1 MKAGGRRRRRPPR
14 QPPRPCADGAA
25 VASVTLDIAIAHLTS
40 RKRQTLVSL
49 TGVVLGVAFFLAVSA
64 LMRGSEK
71 DFIKRLVDNS
81 PHITV
86 YDEYREGRGQP
97 AALRWPD
104 AAVEVRNVRPQRKT
118 RGIRGWPQRLA
129 AIEAQPG
136 LRAAP
141 VLAGAAVL
149 SFAGRQQGVSLS
161 GVMPEKMKQVSTIEE
176 KMTHGSL
183 DALSANPNGII
194 VGQGLIDKF
203 SLHMGSTLSLIGDD
217 GQSRALRVVGIFR
230 TGNAAYDEGQAFV
243 LLKRAQA
250 LLGRENRINRI
261 IIQLGDPYAARAA
274 AQTIEAA
281 VGYKSVSWIEASEDI
296 LSLLLVRNLIMY
308 SVVGA
313 ILVVAAFG
321 IYNTISTIVMEK
333 TRDIAIMKSMG
344 FRARDVRRVFLIE
357 GLIVGVLGSTFGVLV
372 GIGMMA
378 VLGRV
383 EIRPPGVA
391 EIVHL
396 PIWWGADQY
405 ALAAA
410 FAMLSCVIASY
421 LPARRAGQVH
431 PVDILRGAA

>member
-1 MKAGGRRRRRPPR
+1 
-14 QPPRPCADGAA
+14 
-25 VASVTLDIAIAHLTS
+25 
-40 RKRQTLVSL
+40 
-49 TGVVLGVAFFLAVSA
+49 
-64 LMRGSEK
+64 MRGSEK

-104 AAVEVRNVRPQRKT
+104 AAVEVRNVRPQRET

>member
-1 MKAGGRRRRRPPR
+1 MS
-14 QPPRPCADGAA
+14 
-25 VASVTLDIAIAHLTS
+25 VTSVTLDIAVAHLTS

-86 YDEYREGRGQP
+86 YDEYRQAREQP

-104 AAVEVRNVRPQRKT
+104 AAVDVRNVRPQRET

-129 AIEAQPG
+129 AIEALPG
-136 LRAAP
+136 VRAAP
-141 VLAGAAVL
+141 VLAGSAVL
-149 SFAGRQQGVSLS
+149 TFAGRQQGVALS
-161 GVMPEKMKQVSTIEE
+161 GIVPEKMKHVSTIEE
-176 KMTHGSL
+176 KMTHGTL
-183 DALSANPNGII
+183 AALAANPNGVI

-203 SLHMGSTLSLIGDD
+203 SLHMGSTLSVLGDD
-217 GQSRALRVVGIFR
+217 GASRALRVVGIFR
-230 TGNAAYDEGQAFV
+230 TGNAAYDEDQAFV
-243 LLKRAQA
+243 LLKRAQT

-261 IIQLGDPYAARAA
+261 IVQLADPYAARDV

-281 VGYKSVSWIEASEDI
+281 VGYKSVSWIEASEDVM
-296 LSLLLVRNLIMY
+296 SLLLVRNLIMY

-333 TRDIAIMKSMG
+333 TRDIAIMKSIG

-357 GLIVGVLGSTFGVLV
+357 GLIVGAFGSSFGVLA
-372 GIGMMA
+372 GIGLMA
-378 VLGRV
+378 VLAQIEV
-383 EIRPPGVA
+383 RPPGVA

-405 ALAAA
+405 AVAAA
-410 FAMLSCVIASY
+410 FAMLACIVASY